1 MKLAF
6 SVVMEEIKK
15 EEGFRAKVYKCTA
28 GKNTIGFGRNLDDN
42 GITYEEAEYLLK
54 NDIKMV
60 DTWLNDNVPIYA
72 NLTPE
77 RQFVLIDMCFNLGFV
92 GVLKFRKMFEAIKAG
107 EFAKAAA
114 EMLNSKWAA
123 QVGPRARKLARIM
136 ETGEMGEY
144 GYGKNA
150 NHNEQCGP
158 SFK

>member
-6 SVVMEEIKK
+6 SVVMEELKK

-72 NLTPE
+72 NLTPTIRLSVTRSNCRTQQMTARILCII
-77 RQFVLIDMCFNLGFV
+77 RQFFLLSV
-92 GVLKFRKMFEAIKAG
+92 
-107 EFAKAAA
+107 
-114 EMLNSKWAA
+114 
-123 QVGPRARKLARIM
+123 
-136 ETGEMGEY
+136 
-144 GYGKNA
+144 
-150 NHNEQCGP
+150 
-158 SFK
+158 

>member
-6 SVVMEEIKK
+6 SVVMEELKK

-72 NLTPE
+72 KLTPE

-123 QVGPRARKLARIM
+123 QVGPRARKLSRIM

>member
-6 SVVMEEIKK
+6 SVVMEELKK

-72 NLTPE
+72 KLTPE

-123 QVGPRARKLARIM
+123 QVGTRAIKLARIM

>member
-6 SVVMEEIKK
+6 SVVMEELKK

-77 RQFVLIDMCFNLGFV
+77 RQFVLIDMCFNLGFA
-92 GVLKFRKMFEAIKAG
+92 GVLKF
-107 EFAKAAA
+107 
-114 EMLNSKWAA
+114 
-123 QVGPRARKLARIM
+123 
-136 ETGEMGEY
+136 
-144 GYGKNA
+144 
-150 NHNEQCGP
+150 
-158 SFK
+158 

>member
-6 SVVMEEIKK
+6 SVVMEELKK

-28 GKNTIGFGRNLDDN
+28 GKNTIGFGRNLDGN

-60 DTWLNDNVPIYA
+60 DTWLNGNVPIYA
-72 NLTPE
+72 TLTPE

-92 GVLKFRKMFEAIKAG
+92 GLLKFRKMFEAIKAG

-114 EMLNSKWAA
+114 EMLNSKWAV

-136 ETGEMGEY
+136 ETGEMG
-144 GYGKNA
+144 
-150 NHNEQCGP
+150 
-158 SFK
+158 

>member
-6 SVVMEEIKK
+6 SVVMEALKK
-15 EEGFRAKVYKCTA
+15 EEGFRAKVYKCIA
-28 GKNTIGFGRNLDDN
+28 GKNTIGFGRNLDDK

-60 DTWLNDNVPIYA
+60 DTWLNGNVPIYA
-72 NLTPE
+72 TLTPE

-92 GVLKFRKMFEAIKAG
+92 GLLKFRKMFEAIKAG

-114 EMLNSKWAA
+114 EMLNSKWAV

-136 ETGEMGEY
+136 ETGEMG
-144 GYGKNA
+144 
-150 NHNEQCGP
+150 
-158 SFK
+158 